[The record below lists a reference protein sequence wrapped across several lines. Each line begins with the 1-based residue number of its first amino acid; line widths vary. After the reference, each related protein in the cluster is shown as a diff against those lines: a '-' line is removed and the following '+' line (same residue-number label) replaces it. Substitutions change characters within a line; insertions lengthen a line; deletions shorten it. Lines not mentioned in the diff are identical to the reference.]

1 MSTYCFVYTSVSK
14 HKWADDD
21 LNNLLNKSRH
31 KNASHN
37 ISGMLLY
44 LDPFFIQILEGEEQL
59 VNELFN
65 TIKQDPRHYKVS
77 LIYKKPIEE
86 RSFADWS
93 MGFNVLNKEKIAN
106 IKGFSDFL
114 ENPPP
119 QPSPIHH
126 EIDRLLTMFKNETLF

>member
-14 HKWADDD
+14 RKWADDN
-21 LNNLLNKSRH
+21 LKNLLNKSRQ
-31 KNASHN
+31 KNERQK

-44 LDPFFIQILEGEEQL
+44 LDPFFIQILEGEEQF

-93 MGFNVLNKEKIAN
+93 MGFNVVNKEKIAD
-106 IKGFSDFL
+106 IQGFSEFL
-114 ENPPP
+114 ENSAAI
-119 QPSPIHH
+119 PSPTHD
-126 EIDRLLTMFKNETLF
+126 EINRLLTMFKNETLF